1 MIKHSMAVASL
12 WLMFGIIWLPIVQA
26 SVPVQQPPPTAPI
39 VIDVP
44 PFGTGLNFTN
54 PQIIRDRAGVIWA
67 ATRADSSIGGL
78 VWRVD
83 GYQGPEIGRRGTP
96 TQVNPTNPQ
105 QFFANG
111 ELIVWPDGYLY
122 YVTVQIDNLQSRNPL
137 AQTAWPVPGW
147 TP

>member
-1 MIKHSMAVASL
+1 MIKFAAAILFVL
-12 WLMFGIIWLPIVQA
+12 WLPMVLSADPPPQVAPTEPIVL
-26 SVPVQQPPPTAPI
+26 
-39 VIDVP
+39 DVP

-54 PQIIRDRAGVIWA
+54 PQIIRDRANVIWA

-83 GYQGPEIGRRGTP
+83 GYQGPEPGRRGTP

-111 ELIVWPDGYLY
+111 ELVVMPDGWLW
-122 YVTVQIDNLQSRNPL
+122 YVTVQIDNLRDRNPL

>member
-1 MIKHSMAVASL
+1 MNRRSFLTQGVSAV
-12 WLMFGIIWLPIVQA
+12 FLPWVGKPDA
-26 SVPVQQPPPTAPI
+26 EPEPQPEPPTTPI

-44 PFGTGLNFTN
+44 PFGTGLSFTN
-54 PQIIRDRAGVIWA
+54 PQMYRDRAGVIWA

-83 GYQGPEIGRRGTP
+83 GYISSQPGQRGTP
-96 TQVNPTNPQ
+96 TQVNPTDPAR
-105 QFFANG
+105 FFANG
-111 ELIVWPDGYLY
+111 ELVIMSDGWLW
-122 YVTVQIDNLQSRNPL
+122 YVSVEIDNLRDRNPL

>member
-1 MIKHSMAVASL
+1 MRRFSYIMAA
-12 WLMFGIIWLPIVQA
+12 IIWLPLVMS
-26 SVPVQQPPPTAPI
+26 SVPVQQPPPTEPI
-39 VIDVP
+39 VLDVP

-83 GYQGPEIGRRGTP
+83 GYQGPEPGRRGTP

-111 ELIVWPDGYLY
+111 ELVVMPDGWLWYT
-122 YVTVQIDNLQSRNPL
+122 TVQIDNLRDRNPL
-137 AQTAWPVPGW
+137 AQTSWPVPGW

>member
-1 MIKHSMAVASL
+1 MRRLSYLFAAIV
-12 WLMFGIIWLPIVQA
+12 WLPLIVS
-26 SVPVQQPPPTAPI
+26 SVPAPQVAPSEPI
-39 VIDVP
+39 VLDVP
-44 PFGTGLNFTN
+44 EFGTGLNFTN
-54 PQIIRDRAGVIWA
+54 PQIIRDRAGVVWA

-83 GYQGPEIGRRGTP
+83 GYVDVNHRGVP
-96 TQVNPTNPQ
+96 TQVNPTNPT

-111 ELIVWPDGYLY
+111 ELVVMPDGYLW
-122 YVTVQIDNLQSRNPL
+122 YVTVQIDNLRDRNPL

>member
-1 MIKHSMAVASL
+1 MRRFSYILAA
-12 WLMFGIIWLPIVQA
+12 IIWLPLIMS
-26 SVPVQQPPPTAPI
+26 SVPVPPAAPTEPI

-54 PQIIRDRAGVIWA
+54 PQLIRDRAGVIWA

-83 GYQGPEIGRRGTP
+83 GYQGTAPGQRGTP

-111 ELIVWPDGYLY
+111 ELVVWPDGYLY
-122 YVTVQIDNLQSRNPL
+122 YVTVQIDNLRDRNPL

>member
-1 MIKHSMAVASL
+1 MAVASL
-12 WLMFGIIWLPIVQA
+12 WLIFGIIWLPIVQA